1 MRVYFAPCGIGLG
14 HVGRCVPIAEALFK
28 ENVEVVFST
37 YKEGACYVEQE
48 GYPLV
53 EAPPI
58 GFQVKPDG
66 TVDFR
71 QTAINPGPIFASFTL
86 LKQINAEV
94 EAIESFNP
102 DVIVSDSRLS
112 PLLAGRALRIPRICI
127 LNQFQIIIPRRKHF
141 LRLARFADAVTLAII
156 GKMWTSGNTVLI
168 PDFPSP
174 YTISTG
180 NLTIP
185 QSYMKNV
192 RLVGPI
198 LPIYPNKLP
207 SKEKLRDKLE
217 LPKDKP
223 VIYVPISGPTAEK
236 AFLSRILR
244 KIVFNLPHDLE
255 VVISYGRP
263 GAGNE
268 PKRQGNVTAFN
279 WIPNRFEYLKASDV
293 VVGRAGHGTIAQCMC
308 YGKPIV
314 LIPTPGHT
322 EQLNNAKQAED
333 LGIGR
338 IVLQDRLNRASL
350 TKGIQQVSQDRTLN
364 RLEIVRNEAL
374 KYDGLKT
381 IVDAIFDAGRE

>member
-141 LRLARFADAVTLAII
+141 LRLARFADTVTLAII

-207 SKEKLRDKLE
+207 SKEKLRDRLE

-350 TKGIQQVSQDRTLN
+350 TKGIQQVSQNRTLD
-364 RLEIVRNEAL
+364 RLEVVRNEAL